1 PRPVR
6 VGLDPTS
13 HAAIY
18 RRLQAEMGFRP
29 STLAALDMAI
39 WDLLGQVANLPL
51 CSLLGGSKDKIRTS
65 VTIGI
70 LDDKDTVAQ
79 ARHWVNRGFSS
90 LKLKGGLNVVE
101 DIQRVR
107 KVREAVGPEVQL
119 AFDANQGSSVPGAVK
134 LAARLEPVGLAF
146 LEQPTARD
154 EPGRLGDVQR
164 RSRIPIM
171 ADESLT
177 TPGQALLLATLGQ
190 VQLFNV
196 KLMKV
201 GGISQALA
209 I

>member
-1 PRPVR
+1 MHITQVEFWPVTFRLSEPYTIAYETVDSAVNVFLRLHTSTGLVGHGCAAPDGVVTGETADEVVAALENIPRPLL

-39 WDLLGQVANLPL
+39 WDLLGKVANLPL

-90 LKLKGGLNVVE
+90 LKLKGGLNVE
-101 DIQRVR
+101 
-107 KVREAVGPEVQL
+107 E
-119 AFDANQGSSVPGAVK
+119 
-134 LAARLEPVGLAF
+134 
-146 LEQPTARD
+146 
-154 EPGRLGDVQR
+154 
-164 RSRIPIM
+164 
-171 ADESLT
+171 
-177 TPGQALLLATLGQ
+177 
-190 VQLFNV
+190 
-196 KLMKV
+196 
-201 GGISQALA
+201 
-209 I
+209 